1 MDEPMMLDANAVAGD
16 LAELCGFEMTAT
28 VHRCAH
34 CGNVG
39 QMGTLLAWTQG
50 PGITLRCCVCRDV
63 VVRIVRRI
71 SSFSY
76 SSMAS
81 TSEWARLP
89 GSPSIAGLPEISGG
103 KC

>member
-16 LAELCGFEMTAT
+16 LAELFGFEMTAT

-50 PGITLRCCVCRDV
+50 PGIVLRCCICRDV
-63 VVRIVRRI
+63 VVRIVRTPTRTLI
-71 SSFSY
+71 DVSGAAY
-76 SSMAS
+76 M
-81 TSEWARLP
+81 
-89 GSPSIAGLPEISGG
+89 EIRTA
-103 KC
+103 

>member
-16 LAELCGFEMTAT
+16 LAELFGFEMTAT

-50 PGITLRCCVCRDV
+50 PGIVLRCCICRDV
-63 VVRIVRRI
+63 VVRIVRTPTRTLI
-71 SSFSY
+71 DVSGAAY
-76 SSMAS
+76 MEIR
-81 TSEWARLP
+81 TS
-89 GSPSIAGLPEISGG
+89 
-103 KC
+103 

>member
-16 LAELCGFEMTAT
+16 LAELFGFEMTAT

-50 PGITLRCCVCRDV
+50 PGIVLRCCICRDV
-63 VVRIVRRI
+63 VVRIVR
-71 SSFSY
+71 
-76 SSMAS
+76 
-81 TSEWARLP
+81 T
-89 GSPSIAGLPEISGG
+89 PSRTLIDVTGAAYLEIRSA
-103 KC
+103 

>member
-16 LAELCGFEMTAT
+16 LAELFGFEMTAT

-50 PGITLRCCVCRDV
+50 PGITLRCCICRGV
-63 VVRIVRRI
+63 VVRIVRTPTRTLI
-71 SSFSY
+71 DVSGAAY
-76 SSMAS
+76 M
-81 TSEWARLP
+81 
-89 GSPSIAGLPEISGG
+89 EIRTA
-103 KC
+103 